1 MVEIG
6 LDVLNLREMKKHQ
19 GKLPTLFSQNFS
31 EKDYQKSI
39 AYTRAKTQFGWIKAI
54 FDVGLLWFLILSG
67 GFAWI
72 ELQLAGFFPEKN
84 LLYKISYPLTIGALF
99 YVLHV
104 PFSIYH
110 QFVLEEKFGFNRMKP
125 GLYFLDQVKTIF
137 LSLLLGMPLLA
148 LIFKIVD
155 WMGTW
160 WWLGAWGAVMAFQ
173 LLTAALFPVLL
184 APLFYKFTP
193 LDGGEL
199 KTKITELAKKIR
211 FKMAGIFTID
221 GSKRSAHSNAFFAG
235 IGKTRRIVLF
245 DTLVQN
251 LSTSEIVAV
260 LAHEMGHNVKKHII
274 KGMLMSAVLSLG
286 GFYLLYLCMSWLPF
300 FQTFGVATPN
310 IAIGLVL
317 FGLVSSVFT
326 FPFNPVFKWYS
337 RKNEYEADQFSVET
351 THDPE
356 SMKSSLIKL
365 SKDNLSN
372 LTPHPWYSFYHYS
385 HPTTSERVEA
395 ILAYETS
402 LNKGNKNSLTRSS
415 YREPTS
421 IGLASESPQN

>member
-1 MVEIG
+1 MQYTHWFFWLFVALYVSHLFVEIG

-19 GKLPTLFSQNFS
+19 GKLPKLFVETFS

-39 AYTRAKTQFGWIKAI
+39 AYTRSKTHFAWVKAA

-67 GFAWI
+67 GFAWMG
-72 ELQLAGFFPEKN
+72 LWLAKFFPEQT
-84 LLYKISYPLTIGALF
+84 LLYKIAYPLALGALF
-99 YVLHV
+99 YVLHL

-125 GLYFLDQVKTIF
+125 GLFLRDQIKTIL
-137 LSLLLGMPLLA
+137 LSLLLGVPLLA

-155 WMGTW
+155 WMGVW
-160 WWLGAWGAVMAFQ
+160 WWAGAWGAMMLFQ

-193 LDGGEL
+193 LADGEL
-199 KTKITELAKKIR
+199 KTKVTTLAKKIH

-235 IGKTRRIVLF
+235 MGKTRRIVLF
-245 DTLVQN
+245 DTLVEN
-251 LSTSEIVAV
+251 LSTAEIVAV
-260 LAHEMGHNVKKHII
+260 LAHEMGHNVKNHIV
-274 KGMLMSAVLSLG
+274 KGMVLSSVLSLG
-286 GFYLLYLCMSWLPF
+286 GFYLLYLCMSWPPF
-300 FQTFGVATPN
+300 FQAFGVSAPN
-310 IAIGLVL
+310 IAVGLVL

-326 FPFNPVFKWYS
+326 FPLSPIFKWYS
-337 RKNEYEADQFSVET
+337 RKNEYEADAFSVEVA
-351 THDPE
+351 HDPE

-385 HPTTSERVEA
+385 HPTTTERVAAIEMA
-395 ILAYETS
+395 IL
-402 LNKGNKNSLTRSS
+402 
-415 YREPTS
+415 
-421 IGLASESPQN
+421 